1 MTETQYPWTGRGP
14 IVPVIVIEDAA
25 NAVPLAC
32 ALVAGGL
39 SALEVTLRTP
49 VALAAIEAIANE
61 VPEAS
66 VGAGTLKVPA
76 DAANV
81 KNAGGTF
88 AVTPGYTQAMGAAC
102 ADVDLPLLPGV
113 STASELMLAYADG
126 FRFMK
131 FFPAVAAGGIPIIQ
145 ALGGPFPEV
154 SFCPTG
160 GVKPATAP
168 DFLALPNV
176 PVCGGTWLTPKDL
189 VAAKAWS
196 AITKLALECQ
206 ALAPSNS

>member
-1 MTETQYPWTGRGP
+1 MSETNYPWTGRGP
-14 IVPVIVIEDAA
+14 IVPVIVIDDAA
-25 NAVPLAC
+25 DAVPLAR

-49 VALAAIEAIANE
+49 AGLAAIEAIANA
-61 VPEAS
+61 VPEAAI
-66 VGAGTLKVPA
+66 GAGTLKVPA
-76 DAANV
+76 DAKSV
-81 KNAGGTF
+81 KDAGGTF

-102 ADVDLPLLPGV
+102 SDADLALLPGIV
-113 STASELMLAYADG
+113 TASELMLAYADG

-131 FFPAVAAGGIPIIQ
+131 FFPAVAAGGVPVLQ

-160 GVKPATAP
+160 GIKPETAP
-168 DFLALPNV
+168 DFLGLPNV

-189 VAAKAWS
+189 VLAKDWD
-196 AITKLALECQ
+196 AITRLAADCQKLVA
-206 ALAPSNS
+206 

>member
-1 MTETQYPWTGRGP
+1 M
-14 IVPVIVIEDAA
+14 
-25 NAVPLAC
+25 
-32 ALVAGGL
+32 
-39 SALEVTLRTP
+39 
-49 VALAAIEAIANE
+49 
-61 VPEAS
+61 
-66 VGAGTLKVPA
+66 
-76 DAANV
+76 
-81 KNAGGTF
+81 
-88 AVTPGYTQAMGAAC
+88 
-102 ADVDLPLLPGV
+102 DLPLLPGV
-113 STASELMLAYADG
+113 STASKLTLAYADG

-131 FFPAVAAGGIPIIQ
+131 FFPAVAAGGIPVLQ

-160 GVKPATAP
+160 GIKPATAP